1 MSTPSKP
8 VSPNASS
15 TARTASIVTPLR
27 WFWIGVGFC
36 FVALGFI
43 GAFVPVMPST
53 VFFIIAAWCFAR
65 GSERWLN
72 WLLAL
77 PTVGPLVRDYRD
89 GNGMPA
95 RAKLISV
102 SMLTVAVL
110 SSAWSLH
117 TVYGRAGVLAFGGV
131 GVWFILARVPTK
143 ST

>member
-1 MSTPSKP
+1 MDNSSQSGNTITSSVSAP
-8 VSPNASS
+8 V
-15 TARTASIVTPLR
+15 R
-27 WFWIGVGFC
+27 WFWIGAGFF

-53 VFFIIAAWCFAR
+53 FFFIIAAWCFSR

-77 PTVGPLVRDYRD
+77 PTVGPLVRDYRE
-89 GNGMPA
+89 GKGMPA

-110 SSAWSLH
+110 LSAWTLH
-117 TVYGRAGVLAFGGV
+117 TMYGRVGVLALGGV
-131 GVWFILARVPTK
+131 GAWFILARVPTK

>member
-1 MSTPSKP
+1 MNTPSQP
-8 VSPNASS
+8 VSPKASS
-15 TARTASIVTPLR
+15 AANTSSMVAPVR
-27 WFWIGVGFC
+27 WFWIGLGFV

-89 GNGMPA
+89 GKGMPA

-110 SSAWSLH
+110 LSAWGLH
-117 TVYGRAGVLAFGGV
+117 TTYGRVGVLVLGAV
-131 GVWFILARVPTK
+131 GAWFILTRVPTK
-143 ST
+143 SV

>member
-1 MSTPSKP
+1 VDKFRVDNSSQSGKP
-8 VSPNASS
+8 ITSSVSAP
-15 TARTASIVTPLR
+15 VR
-27 WFWIGVGFC
+27 WFWIGVGFF

-72 WLLAL
+72 WLLEL

-89 GNGMPA
+89 GKGMPA

-110 SSAWSLH
+110 LSAWSLH
-117 TVYGRAGVLAFGGV
+117 TIYGRIGVLALGSV
-131 GVWFILARVPTK
+131 GAWFILARVPTK